1 MKPKVDFALK
11 EIMLDEND
19 QPRTGQKRME
29 YWKAREKAVCDYNQM
44 NEESHDR
51 GLERG
56 LE

>member
-11 EIMLDEND
+11 EIMLDETISQD
-19 QPRTGQKRME
+19 RQKRME
-29 YWKAREKAVCDYNQM
+29 YEAREKAVCDYNQM
-44 NEESHDR
+44 MKESHDR